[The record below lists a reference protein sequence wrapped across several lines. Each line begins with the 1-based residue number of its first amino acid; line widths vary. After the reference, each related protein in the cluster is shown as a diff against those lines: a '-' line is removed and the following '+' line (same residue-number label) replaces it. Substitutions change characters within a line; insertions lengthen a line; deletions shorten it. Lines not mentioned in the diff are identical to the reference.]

1 MTAKPR
7 SREAAVGELQ
17 PIDVERGTIKDA
29 LRAVAAGVYQTHG
42 CLETHIAE
50 QTRHNAAQLLAME
63 TANEKREEMFG
74 ALAELRGEVRG
85 LVLALGLRQP
95 E

>member
-1 MTAKPR
+1 
-7 SREAAVGELQ
+7 
-17 PIDVERGTIKDA
+17 
-29 LRAVAAGVYQTHG
+29 
-42 CLETHIAE
+42 
-50 QTRHNAAQLLAME
+50 ME

-95 E
+95 EEGEEKPKSGALATWSLMKVLGVLGAVGGCLGLLVFLFQLAVKLWPHFVAYMMSLSPT